1 MQKLQLQQKLQQRLT
16 PQQILQ
22 IKLLEYTSLELE
34 EKILQELEENPAL
47 EEGAELTEN
56 DSNSLDE
63 FDNDNYG
70 EEDFSLGDYL
80 DEDDIPSYKLAEKQ
94 NQEDRSE
101 TFYLGD
107 RESFHEEL
115 VKQLHLRDLSELE
128 TKVGEYIIGN
138 IDSDGYLRRELNSI
152 SDDLLF
158 QADIDISVKDLKEIL
173 NIIQDF
179 DPAGVGAENLRDCLL
194 LQLNKKEETPSIL
207 LAIQLLTQTFEE
219 FTKKHY
225 DKIANILKTTEEE
238 LKIAIHEITLLN
250 PKPGNSVSDGVRADV
265 YQIIPDFIVETIDE
279 EIFTS
284 LNNKNI
290 PSLHVS
296 RNYAEMLQD
305 YSSNQANR
313 NKENKAA
320 VQFVKQKLDSAKWF
334 IDALKQRQNTL
345 TVTMEAII
353 DLQRGFFITGD
364 ESDLRPMI
372 LKDIAERTGLDIS
385 TISRVSNSKYVQTN
399 YGVFA
404 LKYFF
409 TDGMQTDSGEEV
421 STREIKNI
429 LREAIEAEEKRK
441 PLTDEKLCEI
451 LNEKGYPLARRTVAK
466 YREAMGIPVARLR
479 KEI

>member
-47 EEGAELTEN
+47 EEGIELAESETDAEN
-56 DSNSLDE
+56 DFEDE
-63 FDNDNYG
+63 SYAQDDLG
-70 EEDFSLGDYL
+70 LGDYL
-80 DEDDIPSYKLAEKQ
+80 DEDDIPEYKLAERQ
-94 NQEDRSE
+94 SQEDRSE
-101 TFYLGD
+101 NFFLGNSV
-107 RESFHEEL
+107 SFHEEL
-115 VKQLHLRDLSELE
+115 VKQLHLRELTELE
-128 TKVGEYIIGN
+128 EKVGEYIIGN
-138 IDSDGYLRRELNSI
+138 IDADGYLRRELSSI

-158 QADIDISVKDLKEIL
+158 QANIDISVADLKEIL
-173 NIIQDF
+173 SIIQDL

-194 LQLNKKEETPSIL
+194 IQLKRKEPTKAIED
-207 LAIQLLTQTFEE
+207 AIQVLNCAFEE

-225 DKIANILKTTEEE
+225 EKIAQIIKLSEEDLKS
-238 LKIAIHEITLLN
+238 AIHEITLLN
-250 PKPGNSVSDGVRADV
+250 PKPGNSMSDGNRAEV

-279 EIFTS
+279 EIFIS
-284 LNNKNI
+284 LNNKNV

-313 NKENKAA
+313 SKENKAA
-320 VQFVKQKLDSAKWF
+320 VQFVKQKLDSARWF

-345 TVTMEAII
+345 TVTMEAIVA
-353 DLQRGFFITGD
+353 LQRQFFITGD

-385 TISRVSNSKYVQTN
+385 TVSRVSNSKYVQTN

-409 TDGMQTDSGEEV
+409 SDGMQTDSGEEV

-429 LREAIEAEEKRK
+429 LREAIEAEDKRK
-441 PLTDEKLCEI
+441 PLPDEKLCEI
-451 LNEKGYPLARRTVAK
+451 LNEKCYPLARRTVAK
-466 YREAMGIPVARLR
+466 YREAMGISVARLR
-479 KEI
+479 KEM